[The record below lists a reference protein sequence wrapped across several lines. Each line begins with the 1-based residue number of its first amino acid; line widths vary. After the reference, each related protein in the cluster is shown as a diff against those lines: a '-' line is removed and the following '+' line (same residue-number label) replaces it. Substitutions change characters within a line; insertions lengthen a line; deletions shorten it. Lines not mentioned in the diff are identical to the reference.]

1 MQIVTSVPI
10 GRLPASQGCQP
21 PWKAMFLSM
30 PVWAII
36 VANFARSWSF
46 YLFIISQ
53 PKYFKDAFTFEMTA
67 VRAHYTPS
75 SCVLCFE

>member
-1 MQIVTSVPI
+1 MAYGSS
-10 GRLPASQGCQP
+10 GRLPGVQFCQQ
-21 PWKAMFLSM
+21 PWIELFFSM

-36 VANFARSWSF
+36 VANFAHSWSF

-67 VRAHYTPS
+67 VRA
-75 SCVLCFE
+75 LCPFLLHSLF

>member
-1 MQIVTSVPI
+1 MRAECKW
-10 GRLPASQGCQP
+10 RLRLSDSQGCQP

-67 VRAHYTPS
+67 VCTRGTRS
-75 SCVLCFE
+75 SCVL